1 MSIVVVRG
9 GMQSTIQD
17 LGRYG
22 CQKYGIVVSGAM
34 DKDAL
39 RIGNMLVGNKPNE
52 AALEITMIGPVLR
65 FTEDTLIAVT
75 GGDLQPQLD
84 GRPLPMGRP
93 VAIAAGASL
102 RFGRPVTGCRAYVCV
117 SGGFDVP
124 LVMNSKSTYLRA
136 ALGGYQGRALQK
148 NDEIGL
154 CGMTDAGRHMVSFLK
169 SQGTYKTTDWYV
181 MEPARFYAASQSAIR
196 ITKGLQYDWFA
207 PESKESLVHD
217 TFTITVQA
225 DRMGY
230 RLQGGQLHLE
240 TVREMISE
248 PAVEGSIQVPA
259 GGEAIILM
267 ADHQTVAGYP
277 KIGQVAMA
285 DMGRLAQCKP
295 GEPLHFSVITTEEA
309 ETLWLQREEYMQ
321 HIAVYIQCKFSL

>member
-22 CQKYGIVVSGAM
+22 CQQYGIVVSGAM

-39 RIGNMLVGNKPNE
+39 RIGNMLVGNQPNE
-52 AALEITMIGPVLR
+52 AALEVTMIGPVLR
-65 FTEDTLIAVT
+65 FTEDALIAVT

-93 VAIAAGASL
+93 VAVAAGALL
-102 RFGRPVTGCRAYVCV
+102 RFGKPVTGCRAYICV

-124 LVMNSKSTYLRA
+124 LVMGSKSTYLRA

-148 NDEIGL
+148 NDEIRL
-154 CGMTDAGRHMVSFLK
+154 CGMTDAGRHMESFLQQK
-169 SQGTYKTTDWYV
+169 GPYKTTNWYV
-181 MEPARFYAASQSAIR
+181 MEPARFYAASQHAIR

-207 PESKESLVHD
+207 KESQESLVQD
-217 TFTITVQA
+217 TFAITVQA

-230 RLQGGQLHLE
+230 RLQGGALHLQE
-240 TVREMISE
+240 ARELISE

-277 KIGQVAMA
+277 KIGQVVMA
-285 DMGRLAQCKP
+285 DMGRLAQCRP
-295 GEPLHFSVITTEEA
+295 GESLRFTMITTEEA
-309 ETLWLQREEYMQ
+309 EALWMQREEYMQ
-321 HIAVYIQCKFSL
+321 HIAVYIQCQFSM

>member
-22 CQKYGIVVSGAM
+22 YQKYGIVVSGAM

-39 RIGNMLVGNKPNE
+39 RLGNMLVGNRHDE
-52 AALEITMIGPVLR
+52 AALEITMLGPVLQ
-65 FTEDTLIAVT
+65 FTEDALIAVT

-84 GRPLPMGRP
+84 GKPMPMGRP
-93 VAIAAGASL
+93 VAIEAGTTL
-102 RFGRPVTGCRAYVCV
+102 RFGKPVSGCRAYLCV

-124 LVMNSKSTYLRA
+124 FVMGSKSTYLRA
-136 ALGGYQGRALQK
+136 ALGGYQGRTLQK
-148 NDEIGL
+148 NDEIVL
-154 CGMTDAGRHMVSFLK
+154 CGMTEEGRRIESFLTMEK
-169 SQGTYKTTDWYV
+169 GYKTTNWYV

-196 ITKGLQYDWFA
+196 VTKGLQFDWFTH
-207 PESKESLVHD
+207 ESHESLVHD
-217 TFTITVQA
+217 TFQITTQA

-230 RLQGGQLHLE
+230 RLQGGVLQLK
-240 TVREMISE
+240 TAREMISE

-259 GGEAIILM
+259 GGEAIVLM

-277 KIGQVAMA
+277 KIAQVAMA

-295 GEPLHFSVITTEEA
+295 GESLRFSLITPEDA
-309 ETLWLQREEYMQ
+309 EQLWMKREEYMQ
-321 HIAVYIQCKFSL
+321 HVAVYIQCKFSV